1 MMKTIDRYILKLWFS
16 PFLGFFLVITGIL
29 LFGRTVRAIAAFGS
43 NPIDWPILMQM
54 LWSIMPY
61 FLTLTLPF
69 AFFFALLKVI
79 SALQQ
84 NSEMDALLAAGFSP
98 LRVIR
103 VMFIVATFLWVF
115 LSWTTMEWM
124 PKGQQTFAVLYQA
137 VKNTTAIP
145 DLAPQQFTESFDG
158 LTIYH
163 SGEDEQGLI
172 TNFMLEESES
182 SIYLSQA
189 AKIERQSHFM
199 ILTMFDGVHLEGKG
213 LSQRATYFST
223 YSTSTDVGN
232 MGIVKPVSLSSNP
245 NLLGF
250 TRLLKA
256 LQTNPSV
263 VLQAE
268 FHRRL
273 ILASTVMILLV
284 FALPLSSN
292 VKRSGKSHGWLWGIA
307 LLLAIYNIQIGLY
320 KQTMEGEI
328 QWWGM
333 WLGQLGFLVLGL
345 VLLLLSLKYG
355 QIKFNRSNHKQ
366 TISNH

>member
-1 MMKTIDRYILKLWFS
+1 MMKTIDRYILKLWLS
-16 PFLGFFLVITGIL
+16 PFLGFLLVITGIL
-29 LFGRTVRAIAAFGS
+29 LFGRTVRAIEAFGS
-43 NPIDWPILMQM
+43 NPIDWAILAQM

-61 FLTLTLPF
+61 FLTLTIPF
-69 AFFFALLKVI
+69 AFFFALLKVV

-103 VMFIVATFLWVF
+103 VMFLVATFFWLF

-137 VKNTTAIP
+137 VKNTTAMP

-172 TNFMLEESES
+172 TNFMLEESGS

-189 AKIERQSHFM
+189 AKLERQGHFM

-213 LSQRATYFST
+213 LSQRATYFSS
-223 YSTSTDVGN
+223 YSTSTDVGD
-232 MGIVKPVSLSSNP
+232 MGIVKPVNLNSNP

-250 TRLLKA
+250 TKLLQA
-256 LQTNPSV
+256 LKDKPSV

-273 ILASTVMILLV
+273 VLASTVLILLV

-292 VKRSGKSHGWLWGIA
+292 VKRSGKSYGWLWGIA

-320 KQTMEGEI
+320 KQTMVGEI
-328 QWWGM
+328 EWWGM
-333 WLGQLGFLVLGL
+333 WLGQAVFFFIGIA
-345 VLLLLSLKYG
+345 LLMLSLKYG
-355 QIKFNRSNHKQ
+355 HIKLNFLASKKNNV
-366 TISNH
+366 